1 MRYEDLCLKTNKT
14 VDTLLDFLDLSRHE
28 LIEKFISMNTH
39 ENPKLLKRGRLLWST
54 KRNSKYMAFEWR
66 KHINNNHISKVQTF
80 CAKSMKI
87 LGYNPM
93 KNVSID
99 KFDDRYPLLLRPRLK
114 VKI

>member
-14 VDTLLDFLDLSRHE
+14 VDALLDFLDLSRHK

-39 ENPKLLKRGRLLWST
+39 DNSTSSNLWST

-66 KHINNNHISKVQTF
+66 KQINKTDISKVQTF
-80 CAKSMKI
+80 CAKPMKI

-93 KNVSID
+93 TNVSID